1 MVIFDSHASI
11 SNYLYAPSLSSSC
24 FLILLIADEG
34 NGEFR
39 KEEEQESHSLCQMWS
54 PQFPHPE
61 EPLLRLRLPRR
72 SQEDLY
78 APLSQ
83 LFISIKKWDNDDI
96 LSVCISNLL
105 SDRAN
110 NWSVKAI
117 RRKTTGTG
125 RMRYLRNVPRR
136 FKTGFREGTEAKP
149 RNKAAA
155 SSA

>member
-1 MVIFDSHASI
+1 MEAIGAAVMYQLAVELNKSYNHL
-11 SNYLYAPSLSSSC
+11 NMTEN
-24 FLILLIADEG
+24 EG

-39 KEEEQESHSLCQMWS
+39 KEEEQESHSLREMWPS
-54 PQFPHPE
+54 QFPHPE
-61 EPLLRLRLPRR
+61 EPLLRLCLPRR

-78 APLSQ
+78 ASLSAI
-83 LFISIKKWDNDDI
+83 LDPFRLRNGSFFISLFLELD
-96 LSVCISNLL
+96 
-105 SDRAN
+105 

>member
-1 MVIFDSHASI
+1 MVIYD
-11 SNYLYAPSLSSSC
+11 SLSLSLSPCHLC
-24 FLILLIADEG
+24 FVSLISIADFGLCLRIADEG

-39 KEEEQESHSLCQMWS
+39 KEEEQESHSLREMWPS
-54 PQFPHPE
+54 QFPHPE
-61 EPLLRLRLPRR
+61 EPLLRLCLPRR
-72 SQEDLY
+72 SQEDLVY
-78 APLSQ
+78 PL
-83 LFISIKKWDNDDI
+83 LD
-96 LSVCISNLL
+96 
-105 SDRAN
+105 